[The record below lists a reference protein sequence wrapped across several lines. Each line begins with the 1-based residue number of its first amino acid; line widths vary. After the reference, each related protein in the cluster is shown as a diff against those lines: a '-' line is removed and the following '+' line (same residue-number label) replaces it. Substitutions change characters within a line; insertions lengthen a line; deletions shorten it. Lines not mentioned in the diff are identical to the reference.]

1 LVIRFTGLSCSGKT
15 TVGRLVHGLWK
26 SEAANTVIVD
36 GDEVLHRMNREVLSR
51 YFEVF
56 IDVPMEALK
65 KSDGKNLYGP
75 ALRGETRNVMGMDL
89 PFTPP
94 ADPGMAVD
102 NSADGIGLGAVA
114 ADILARA
121 KAS

>member
-1 LVIRFTGLSCSGKT
+1 
-15 TVGRLVHGLWK
+15 
-26 SEAANTVIVD
+26 
-36 GDEVLHRMNREVLSR
+36 
-51 YFEVF
+51 
-56 IDVPMEALK
+56 MEALK